1 MDKYEYRLKT
11 EHIKRLAARKDYTS
25 AVKIC
30 DGIDWNKVKDVR
42 MLTTV
47 SDIYEAVGR
56 YQEAI
61 DVLIQAYQYAPIGRR
76 IVYRLTELAV
86 DCGNY
91 QDAEEYYE
99 EFCKVA
105 PNDMSRILLK
115 YKLDK
120 AKGARTEELIK
131 ILEAY
136 KEEDFDEKWSYELA
150 ELYAKAGRKDDC
162 VQLCDDIILWFGLG
176 KYVDKALRLKAKYA
190 PLSEM
195 QKQKLKDGQSF
206 FEEEQDTA
214 FVQPPDEEQ
223 EHFQAKLA
231 QSVVSLT
238 DAQEEPAVIGPDE
251 EEESVHS
258 GEPQQD
264 KGEAAEYFAEDPAM
278 MEEGQE
284 EPADTVPAANGS
296 EPSLAEELEE
306 AFAQTLQGEEP
317 GQTAAEIS
325 LESAAKEDLLSEGTK
340 EDAGEASLSE
350 SPEES
355 AGEVSLPEASEE
367 SAGEASLSE
376 VSEEGASEKL
386 SAQEPEETAE
396 TASRAEES
404 SSPKE
409 QTPLFTE
416 PGSVSV
422 EEQIKE
428 LAALIENQGNLGDET
443 GEVKAVPKE
452 ASQENVPVSDP
463 QDQSG
468 VWHFFVKSNDAEEGF
483 RFAVDKLRSMM
494 GDGKNRPSTIART
507 KGSKLNGKSI
517 VNTLDK
523 LLGKVVVVEQAGAMG
538 KDVLDEFSMVLDK
551 NDRSLIAVFIDTE
564 QEIDRIIRENP
575 KLAESFSAQFH
586 ARKYTVDDLM
596 EYARAYVDG
605 RDCAIDES
613 ARMYV
618 TARIERI
625 LKEKPLAWR
634 DRLENMLD
642 EAVER
647 GNKKSVGRALKGLFV
662 IRYDDEGR
670 LLLKEEDFK

>member
-1 MDKYEYRLKT
+1 MSGKQMDKYEYRLKT

-214 FVQPPDEEQ
+214 FVQLPDEEQ

-251 EEESVHS
+251 EEESIHS
-258 GEPQQD
+258 GESQQD
-264 KGEAAEYFAEDPAM
+264 KGEAAEYFAEDLAM
-278 MEEGQE
+278 MEEGKE
-284 EPADTVPAANGS
+284 ELADTVPASNGN
-296 EPSLAEELEE
+296 EPPLDEELEE
-306 AFAQTLQGEEP
+306 TFAQALQGEEP
-317 GQTAAEIS
+317 GHTAVEIS
-325 LESAAKEDLLSEGTK
+325 LESAVEEDLLSEDPEETGV
-340 EDAGEASLSE
+340 EASLSE
-350 SPEES
+350 DPEET
-355 AGEVSLPEASEE
+355 GVEASLSEDPEE
-367 SAGEASLSE
+367 TGVEASLSEDLEETGVEASLSEDPEETGVEASLSEDPEETGVEASLSEDLEETGVEASLSEDLEETGVEASLSEDLEETGVEASLSEDPEETGVEASLSE
-376 VSEEGASEKL
+376 VTEEGTAEEL
-386 SAQEPEETAE
+386 SAQEPE
-396 TASRAEES
+396 
-404 SSPKE
+404 E

-422 EEQIKE
+422 
-428 LAALIENQGNLGDET
+428 
-443 GEVKAVPKE
+443 
-452 ASQENVPVSDP
+452 
-463 QDQSG
+463 
-468 VWHFFVKSNDAEEGF
+468 
-483 RFAVDKLRSMM
+483 
-494 GDGKNRPSTIART
+494 KNRSKNWLPSLKIREIWAMR
-507 KGSKLNGKSI
+507 
-517 VNTLDK
+517 
-523 LLGKVVVVEQAGAMG
+523 LGK
-538 KDVLDEFSMVLDK
+538 
-551 NDRSLIAVFIDTE
+551 
-564 QEIDRIIRENP
+564 
-575 KLAESFSAQFH
+575 
-586 ARKYTVDDLM
+586 
-596 EYARAYVDG
+596 
-605 RDCAIDES
+605 
-613 ARMYV
+613 
-618 TARIERI
+618 
-625 LKEKPLAWR
+625 
-634 DRLENMLD
+634 
-642 EAVER
+642 
-647 GNKKSVGRALKGLFV
+647 
-662 IRYDDEGR
+662 
-670 LLLKEEDFK
+670 